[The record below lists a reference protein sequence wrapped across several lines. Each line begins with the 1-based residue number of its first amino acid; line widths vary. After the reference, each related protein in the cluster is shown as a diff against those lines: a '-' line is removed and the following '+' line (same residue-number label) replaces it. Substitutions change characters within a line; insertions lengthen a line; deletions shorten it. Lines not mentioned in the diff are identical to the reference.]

1 MSRYDDQKPK
11 PRPRP
16 QARKRGAEGASRQ
29 RSDSTARQRSEASR
43 SQARSQAPRSGAR
56 ATKTT
61 ASTHSSQA
69 GRANGRARTAG
80 AEPARDARTRG
91 TNRPPRGQRPARP
104 RTAGASRG
112 VRTPASKGR
121 RIWRRVWR
129 TSLVVM
135 VLLLLA
141 GGIAG
146 CIAYERIT
154 EDLPDLSQAA
164 APLAETS
171 VIYDRD
177 GNVLTELHAEQNRTY
192 VPLASIPRQLR
203 QAVISTEDQNFYEH
217 KGVDPFGI
225 ARALWVN
232 VTQGKHHG
240 GSTITQQYVVNAFIE
255 REDTL
260 TRKVKEAILA
270 YQLESQFSKDEIL
283 EKYLNT
289 IYFGHGAYGVQAAS
303 VTYFGKDVGA
313 LTTAECAMI
322 AGVIKSP
329 GNYSPRNDPE
339 AAKNRRDTVLGQ
351 MLSLGYIDQT
361 THDAAVAEPFTLATP
376 TAESTVAPYFVEW
389 VKQTII
395 DQFGPD
401 AVYKG
406 GLQVYTTISPKAQ
419 AAAENAIASVLDQ
432 PDDPSAALVS
442 LDPRTGEVLALV
454 GGKDFNT
461 QQFNVAVQ
469 GPRQPGSSFKPFV
482 LVAALESGISPE
494 QPYESAAGSF
504 PIPGG
509 QTWKVTGSSAGGPM
523 RLRVATEK
531 SINSIY
537 AQLILEVGA
546 DTVAE
551 TAKKMGITTPIRAV
565 PAIALGSQEVT
576 PLEMASAY
584 GTLANN
590 GTHVPAHGITKV
602 VAMDG
607 EVLLQADTSGT
618 EVISPAVAYLTTDI
632 LKGVISRG
640 TGTAAKIGRP
650 AAGKTG
656 TTQEYRDAW
665 FVGYTP
671 EMATAVW
678 MGHVEG
684 QVEMTSVHG
693 RKVTGGSF
701 PAQIWGAYMK
711 AALADVKATDFV
723 KPKGITSATICLE
736 TGLVASENCTTT
748 ASAIFLSGKVPEP
761 CEIHAQPTAIDVPNL
776 IGLQKADAL
785 AKLAELGLTSTI
797 EERPVAGVP
806 AGMVADQ
813 SPKFGKQ
820 VPPGSTIGLIVSS
833 GPPKSEPPVAD
844 FSVGA
849 TSAVAGVPIAFDG
862 TTSSD
867 PDGTIVKWYWEFG
880 TGTGATALGKKTTY
894 TFQSAGT
901 YTVTLWVTD
910 DAGLVASRSREI
922 VVRQP

>member
-16 QARKRGAEGASRQ
+16 QPRKRASEPAARQ
-29 RSDSTARQRSEASR
+29 RSDVPRSSTRS
-43 SQARSQAPRSGAR
+43 SQAPRSGGGASNEGRSSARSSKAPRTAARTRTSDHASAR
-56 ATKTT
+56 AP
-61 ASTHSSQA
+61 
-69 GRANGRARTAG
+69 RARTAG
-80 AEPARDARTRG
+80 ATTR
-91 TNRPPRGQRPARP
+91 PRGQQPAR
-104 RTAGASRG
+104 TAANTSGRG
-112 VRTPASKGR
+112 RTPLSKGR

-129 TSLVVM
+129 TSLVIL

-192 VPLASIPRQLR
+192 VPLASIPLQLR

-217 KGVDPFGI
+217 KGVDPLGI

-232 VTQGKHHG
+232 ITQGKHHG

-303 VTYFGKDVGA
+303 VTYFGKDVGS

-329 GNYSPRNDPE
+329 GNFSPRNDPE

-351 MLSLGYIDQT
+351 MLSLGFVDQA
-361 THDAAVAEPFTLATP
+361 THDAAVAEEFTLAAP
-376 TAESTVAPYFVEW
+376 KVESTVAPYFVEW

-406 GLQVYTTISPKAQ
+406 GLQVYTTVSQKAQ
-419 AAAENAIASVLDQ
+419 AAAETAITSVLDR

-454 GGKDFNT
+454 GGKDFST

-482 LVAALESGISPE
+482 LVAALENGISPE
-494 QPYESAAGSF
+494 QTYESAAGSF

-509 QTWKVTGSSAGGPM
+509 QTWKVTGSSGGGPM

-531 SINSIY
+531 SINSVY
-537 AQLILEVGA
+537 AQLILAVGA
-546 DTVAE
+546 DTVAG
-551 TAKKMGITTPIRAV
+551 TAKEMGITTPIKAV

-584 GTLANN
+584 GTLANA

-602 VAMDG
+602 VDLGG
-607 EVLLQADTSGT
+607 ETLFQADTTGT
-618 EVISPAVAYLTTDI
+618 EAISPAVAYLTTDI
-632 LKGVISRG
+632 LKGVISHG

-671 EMATAVW
+671 EMVTSVW

-693 RKVTGGSF
+693 KKVTGGSF
-701 PAQIWGAYMK
+701 PAQIWAAYMK
-711 AALADVKATDFV
+711 AALADVKATDFE
-723 KPKGITSATICLE
+723 KPRGISSVTICTQ
-736 TGLVASENCTTT
+736 TGLAASENCTNT
-748 ASAIFLSGKVPEP
+748 ASALFLSSDVPEP
-761 CEIHAQPTAIDVPNL
+761 CELHAQPSAIDVPNV

-785 AKLAELGLTSTI
+785 AQLTALGLTVTV
-797 EERPVAGVP
+797 EEKPVAGVP

-813 SPKFGKQ
+813 SPKYGEQ
-820 VPPGSTIGLIVSS
+820 VPPGSPVGLIVSS
-833 GPPKSEPPVAD
+833 GPPKTEPPVAD
-844 FSVGA
+844 FSFEP
-849 TSAVAGVPIAFDG
+849 TSATVGVPMRFDG
-862 TTSSD
+862 SASSD

-880 TGTGATALGKKTTY
+880 TGADATALGETTTY

-910 DAGLVASRSREI
+910 NTGLVASRPREI
-922 VVRQP
+922 VVKQP